1 MTENENK
8 TKYHETFSH
17 LHASSACVQ
26 EVIQM
31 TENKKIKHFIGR
43 KIAFV
48 AMIAALAIG
57 STVCVNAATDGELF
71 DGIAAKITYYVNGE
85 KVSEDAISVTKG
97 VDEDGNPTLTYEFDD
112 GTAVMTQDQG
122 QTFDSFEMV
131 MEEELPEAS
140 EAE

>member
-1 MTENENK
+1 MNENENK
-8 TKYHETFSH
+8 TKYQKTFSH

-31 TENKKIKHFIGR
+31 TENKKVKHFIGR

-57 STVCVNAATDGELF
+57 STVCVNAATNGEFF
-71 DGIAAKITYYVNGE
+71 DRIVTQITCYVNGE
-85 KVSEDAISVTKG
+85 EITRDALLVDKG
-97 VDEDGNPTLTYEFDD
+97 IDENGNEFYTYEIDDLD
-112 GTAVMTQDQG
+112 GTVER
-122 QTFDSFEMV
+122 FEMV
-131 MEEELPEAS
+131 AEAEEELPEAS

>member
-1 MTENENK
+1 MNENENK
-8 TKYHETFSH
+8 TKYQKTFSH

-31 TENKKIKHFIGR
+31 TENKKVKHFIGR

-57 STVCVNAATDGELF
+57 STVCVNAAT
-71 DGIAAKITYYVNGE
+71 NGE
-85 KVSEDAISVTKG
+85 FFDRIVTQVTCYINGEEITRDALLVDKG
-97 VDEDGNPTLTYEFDD
+97 IDENGNEFYTYEIDDLD
-112 GTAVMTQDQG
+112 GTVER
-122 QTFDSFEMV
+122 FEMV
-131 MEEELPEAS
+131 AEAEEELPEAS

>member
-1 MTENENK
+1 MNENENK
-8 TKYHETFSH
+8 TKYQKTFSH

-31 TENKKIKHFIGR
+31 TENKKVKHFIGR

-57 STVCVNAATDGELF
+57 STVCVNAATNGEFF
-71 DGIAAKITYYVNGE
+71 DRIVTKVTCYVNGE
-85 KVSEDAISVTKG
+85 EISRDALL
-97 VDEDGNPTLTYEFDD
+97 VDQGIDENGNEFYTYEIDDLD
-112 GTAVMTQDQG
+112 GTVER
-122 QTFDSFEMV
+122 FEMV
-131 MEEELPEAS
+131 AEAEEELPEAS

>member
-1 MTENENK
+1 MNENENK
-8 TKYHETFSH
+8 TKYQKTFSH

-31 TENKKIKHFIGR
+31 TENKKVKHFIGR

-57 STVCVNAATDGELF
+57 STVCVNAATNGEFF
-71 DGIAAKITYYVNGE
+71 DRIVTKVTCYVNGE
-85 KVSEDAISVTKG
+85 EISRDALL
-97 VDEDGNPTLTYEFDD
+97 VDQGIDENGNEFYTYEIDDLD
-112 GTAVMTQDQG
+112 GTVER
-122 QTFDSFEMV
+122 FEMV
-131 MEEELPEAS
+131 AETEEELPEAS

>member
-1 MTENENK
+1 MNENENK
-8 TKYHETFSH
+8 TKYQKTFSH

-31 TENKKIKHFIGR
+31 TENKKVKHFIGR

-57 STVCVNAATDGELF
+57 STVCVNAATNGEFF
-71 DGIAAKITYYVNGE
+71 DRIVTKVTCYVNGE
-85 KVSEDAISVTKG
+85 EISRDALLVDKG
-97 VDEDGNPTLTYEFDD
+97 IDENGNEFYTYEIDDLD
-112 GTAVMTQDQG
+112 GTVER
-122 QTFDSFEMV
+122 FEMV
-131 MEEELPEAS
+131 AEAEEELPEAS

>member
-1 MTENENK
+1 MNENENK
-8 TKYHETFSH
+8 TKYQKTFSH

-31 TENKKIKHFIGR
+31 TENKKVKHFIGR

-57 STVCVNAATDGELF
+57 STVCVNAAT
-71 DGIAAKITYYVNGE
+71 NGE
-85 KVSEDAISVTKG
+85 FFDRIVTQVTCYINGEEISRDALLVDKG
-97 VDEDGNPTLTYEFDD
+97 IDENGNEFYTYEIDDLD
-112 GTAVMTQDQG
+112 GTVER
-122 QTFDSFEMV
+122 FEMV
-131 MEEELPEAS
+131 AEAEEELPEAS

>member
-1 MTENENK
+1 MNENENK
-8 TKYHETFSH
+8 TKYQKTFSH

-31 TENKKIKHFIGR
+31 TENKKVKHFIGR

-57 STVCVNAATDGELF
+57 STVCVNAAT
-71 DGIAAKITYYVNGE
+71 NGE
-85 KVSEDAISVTKG
+85 FFDRIVTQVTCYINGEEISRDALLVDKG
-97 VDEDGNPTLTYEFDD
+97 IDENGNEFYTYEIDDLD
-112 GTAVMTQDQG
+112 GTVER
-122 QTFDSFEMV
+122 FEMV
-131 MEEELPEAS
+131 AEVEEELPEAS

>member
-1 MTENENK
+1 MNENENK
-8 TKYHETFSH
+8 TKYQKTFSH

-31 TENKKIKHFIGR
+31 TENKKVKHFIGR

-57 STVCVNAATDGELF
+57 STVCVNAATDGEFF
-71 DGIAAKITYYVNGE
+71 DGIVTKITCYINGE
-85 KVSEDAISVTKG
+85 EVPMDAVLVDQGI
-97 VDEDGNPTLTYEFDD
+97 DEDGNEFFVYKADD
-112 GTAVMTQDQG
+112 IDGRVDR
-122 QTFDSFEMV
+122 FEMIT
-131 MEEELPEAS
+131 EEELPEAS

>member
-57 STVCVNAATDGELF
+57 STVCVNAAT
-71 DGIAAKITYYVNGE
+71 NGE
-85 KVSEDAISVTKG
+85 FFDRIVTKVTCYING
-97 VDEDGNPTLTYEFDD
+97 EEISRDALLVDKGIDENGNEFYTYEIDDLD
-112 GTAVMTQDQG
+112 GTVER
-122 QTFDSFEMV
+122 FEMV
-131 MEEELPEAS
+131 AEAEEELPEAS

>member
-1 MTENENK
+1 MNENENK
-8 TKYHETFSH
+8 TKYQKTFSH

-31 TENKKIKHFIGR
+31 TENKKVKHFIGR

-57 STVCVNAATDGELF
+57 STVCVNAAT
-71 DGIAAKITYYVNGE
+71 NGE
-85 KVSEDAISVTKG
+85 FFDRIVTKVTCYING
-97 VDEDGNPTLTYEFDD
+97 EEISRDALLVDKGIDENGNEFYTYEIDDLD
-112 GTAVMTQDQG
+112 GTVER
-122 QTFDSFEMV
+122 FEMV
-131 MEEELPEAS
+131 AEAEEELPEAS